1 MRRRTPP
8 LALVAGAFVVTAALA
23 VGLRAQGQQQ
33 GQTGRGGAQ
42 GTTQGQQGQ
51 RGAGQGQAQGA
62 QTSQPARDTTTQ
74 QQTPA
79 TGIIAGAVTIE
90 GGGTPVRHA
99 RVTLTGA
106 GLRPSRTATTNDQGQ
121 FSFPQL
127 PAGRFTL
134 SASKPGYVD
143 ISYGA
148 KKPGRPGTPITLAD
162 GEKLDKINVHLP
174 KGSVLTGVV
183 VDENG
188 EPSPGTQVRAMR
200 VVMRTGEKTLQQ
212 SGSDTTDDRGVY
224 RIYGQ
229 QPGDY
234 IVSAVPRNAGLGD
247 LRQTMAAEIE
257 SLLQQAQ
264 AAGATPGAPGG
275 GGQGG
280 GGRGGGRGG
289 QQGLGPLQNFVNG
302 GGGGRGQQFLDQAN
316 ALQQQLQQQDQ
327 QQTVAYAPVYYP
339 GTISPGSATTLTLA
353 VGEERGNVDFQLQI
367 VPTARVEGTIS
378 SPTGSIPQGVQIQI
392 TPMGQANMLNMPGMN
407 TNMTR
412 VNQDGHFIF
421 SGITPGQY
429 TISAR
434 AAIRSQNQSEEAVTQ
449 QQQQTQQQAQGRG
462 APAGRGGP
470 GFGRGGV
477 VSQVLWASTDITI
490 GGQNMSDV
498 VLNLQPGMTVS
509 GNVTFVSS
517 AIAPPTDLT
526 RVRVTLQARGAQTME
541 MGGIPPAQVDAN
553 GHFSIMG
560 VPPGQYMLQANAPAG
575 GQSAQGAAGGGGG
588 RGGGGAAVAG
598 QTTGGWT
605 LKSAVV
611 GGRDSL
617 DFPLVVQPNNDV
629 SGAVLTFTDRT
640 QELSG
645 TLQDSTG
652 RPTSDY
658 TIIIFPAD
666 KNYWMPQSRRIQS
679 SRPSTDGKYSFRG
692 LPQGD
697 YRLIAVTDVET
708 GEWYDPAFLTQLAG
722 AAMPISLTEGEKKVQ
737 DLRLAGGGQ

>member
-1 MRRRTPP
+1 MTRRTPQ
-8 LALVAGAFVVTAALA
+8 LALVSGALVVAASLGL
-23 VGLRAQGQQQ
+23 GLRAQGQQQ
-33 GQTGRGGAQ
+33 TQTGRGGGQ

-51 RGAGQGQAQGA
+51 ARGAGQGQGG
-62 QTSQPARDTTTQ
+62 QTAQPARDTSTQQ

-79 TGIIAGAVTIE
+79 TGIIAGAVTLE
-90 GGGTPVRHA
+90 GGGTPVRRA
-99 RVTLTGA
+99 RLTLTGT
-106 GLRPSRTATTNDQGQ
+106 GLRPARTATTNDQGQ
-121 FSFPQL
+121 FSFQQL

-134 SASKPGYVD
+134 SASKAGYVD
-143 ISYGA
+143 IAYGA

-162 GEKLDKINVHLP
+162 GQKLDRIDVHLP

-200 VVMRTGEKTLQQ
+200 FVMRTGEKTLQQ

-264 AAGATPGAPGG
+264 AAGATPGAPGAG
-275 GGQGG
+275 GPQR
-280 GGRGGGRGG
+280 GGRGG
-289 QQGLGPLQNFVNG
+289 QGLGPLQNFP
-302 GGGGRGQQFLDQAN
+302 GGGRAQQYLDQAN

-327 QQTVAYAPVYYP
+327 QTVAYAPVYYP
-339 GTISPGSATTLTLA
+339 GTIAPGSATTVTLN
-353 VGEERGNVDFQLQI
+353 VGEERGGVDFQLQL
-367 VPTARVEGTIS
+367 VPTARIEGTIS
-378 SPTGSIPQGVQIQI
+378 SSTGSIPQGVQIQI
-392 TPMGQANMLNMPGMN
+392 TPMGQANVPNVPGMN

-412 VNQDGHFIF
+412 VNQDGRF
-421 SGITPGQY
+421 SFNSITPGQY

-434 AAIRSQNQSEEAVTQ
+434 AAIRSQNQSEEALTAQ
-449 QQQQTQQQAQGRG
+449 QQTQTQQQAQGRG
-462 APAGRGGP
+462 QGARGGGGLGGRGGP
-470 GFGRGGV
+470 GQ
-477 VSQVLWASTDITI
+477 VSQVLWASTDITVS
-490 GGQNMSDV
+490 GQNMTDV

-517 AIAPPTDLT
+517 SISPPTDLT
-526 RVRVTLQARGAQTME
+526 RVRVTIQPRGSQTTE
-541 MGGIPPAQVDAN
+541 MGGIPPATVDAN
-553 GHFSIMG
+553 GRFTITG
-560 VPPGQYMLQANAPAG
+560 VPPGLYMLQANAPNGAVG
-575 GQSAQGAAGGGGG
+575 AQGGGGGG
-588 RGGGGAAVAG
+588 RGGGGGGAAAAAG
-598 QTTGGWT
+598 TQNAGWT

-629 SGAVLTFTDRT
+629 TGAVLTFTDRA

-679 SRPSTDGKYSFRG
+679 ARPSTDGKYSFRG

-708 GEWYDPAFLTQLAG
+708 GEWYDPAFLTQLAA
-722 AAMPISLTEGEKKVQ
+722 AAMPISLTEGEKRVQ
-737 DLRLAGGGQ
+737 DLRLAGGGQSNR